1 MVPMVSVIDRFII
14 VQCESHKLQLVV
26 YITGMWSI
34 VSPIQVC
41 PFHINIPHIQIQE
54 LSNKAAARFDKANSQ
69 HMAAK
74 EMIRMSESQLSNR
87 SREGPDP
94 SSPSPI
100 DLAWQEMLNH
110 ATIKVRNTIYI
121 HLYLLDCVFVV
132 KNETFVL
139 VFVRVRFCHCWLVT
153 DCIVKA
159 ITTVQCM

>member
-1 MVPMVSVIDRFII
+1 MYVYSLLL
-14 VQCESHKLQLVV
+14 VQV
-26 YITGMWSI
+26 
-34 VSPIQVC
+34 
-41 PFHINIPHIQIQE
+41 QE

-110 ATIKVRNTIYI
+110 ATIKVRNTYVPPWCS
-121 HLYLLDCVFVV
+121 HTPHPLSGY
-132 KNETFVL
+132 ERL
-139 VFVRVRFCHCWLVT
+139 V
-153 DCIVKA
+153 
-159 ITTVQCM
+159 

>member
-1 MVPMVSVIDRFII
+1 MCVFIDSILAPILADPRYTPRMGNHIFIAYTLTMYFI
-14 VQCESHKLQLVV
+14 LH
-26 YITGMWSI
+26 
-34 VSPIQVC
+34 IQV
-41 PFHINIPHIQIQE
+41 QE

-110 ATIKVRNTIYI
+110 ATIKVRNTKWRTFMLVY
-121 HLYLLDCVFVV
+121 V
-132 KNETFVL
+132 KI
-139 VFVRVRFCHCWLVT
+139 RFCHC
-153 DCIVKA
+153 
-159 ITTVQCM
+159 